1 MTGRSSR
8 SIFDEPIP
16 EAEDWDVADPFGYEL
31 AIYRKIRDEIEARVE
46 DLAQRLR
53 EKSKSAGET
62 PSSFKAA
69 KRAGE
74 AS

>member
-1 MTGRSSR
+1 
-8 SIFDEPIP
+8 
-16 EAEDWDVADPFGYEL
+16 VADPFGYDL
-31 AIYRKIRDEIEARVE
+31 TIYRKIRDEIEARVE

-62 PSSFKAA
+62 PSSSKAA